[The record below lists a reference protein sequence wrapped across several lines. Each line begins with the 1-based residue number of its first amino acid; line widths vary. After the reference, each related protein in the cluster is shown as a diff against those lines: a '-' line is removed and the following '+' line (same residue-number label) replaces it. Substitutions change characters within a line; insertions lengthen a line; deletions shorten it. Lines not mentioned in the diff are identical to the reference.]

1 MGFGSEHFLISTLGD
16 GGRKR
21 YQPQTEFFKGA
32 LVNKTKVI
40 PMRVWNSKPALELN
54 ILVTIMMSFM
64 ETKAT
69 ALLIFISAYILFVF
83 LPKKRTHIAVTAA
96 LLLVLLGVISPQQAF
111 FAINWNVMGIFVG
124 TLVVADIFMESRV
137 PAYIAEI
144 IVDKAKNTAWSI
156 LLICALAGFISAFV
170 ENVATV
176 LIVAPIALSLA
187 KKLKINPTNMMI
199 AIAISSNLQGV
210 ATLIGDPP
218 SMLLGGFAKMT
229 FWDFFFY
236 KGRPSIF
243 FAVELG
249 AIASFFVLYFIFRNL
264 REKTTLIPVEK
275 VRSWVP
281 TILLVSLIVLLALSS
296 FFDTGFSYAAG
307 IICIVFGIIAILW
320 EKLVN
325 KGSIIEGIK
334 SLDWETT
341 LFLVGIFILVG
352 SISSTGWIETT
363 AHFLSGLV
371 GENIFL
377 GYTLLVFI
385 AVFLSAFVDNVP
397 FLAAMLPVAITM
409 SGKLAVNPSL
419 FLFGLLIGAS
429 LGGNITPI
437 GASANIV
444 ACGLLKKEGY
454 PVKFT
459 HFMKIGLPFTLVA
472 VVAAYLLVWVVWGR

>member
-1 MGFGSEHFLISTLGD
+1 
-16 GGRKR
+16 
-21 YQPQTEFFKGA
+21 
-32 LVNKTKVI
+32 
-40 PMRVWNSKPALELN
+40 
-54 ILVTIMMSFM
+54 MSFM
-64 ETKAT
+64 ETRTT

-83 LPKKRTHIAVTAA
+83 LPKKRTPIAVIGA
-96 LLLVLLGVISPQQAF
+96 LLLVLLGVISPKEAF

-187 KKLKINPTNMMI
+187 KKLKINPANMMI
-199 AIAISSNLQGV
+199 AIAISSNLQGC

-218 SMLLGGFAKMT
+218 SMLLGGFARMT
-229 FWDFFFY
+229 FGDFFFY
-236 KGRPSIF
+236 QGRPSIF

-249 AIASFFVLYFIFRNL
+249 AIVSFFVLYFIFRNL
-264 REKTTLIPVEK
+264 KQKTTLIPVEK

-281 TILLVSLIVLLALSS
+281 TILLVSLVVLLALSS

-307 IICIVFGIIAILW
+307 IICMVFGIIAILW

-325 KGSIIEGIK
+325 RGSIIEGIK

-352 SISSTGWIETT
+352 SITLTGWIEVVSGS
-363 AHFLSGLV
+363 LS
-371 GENIFL
+371 
-377 GYTLLVFI
+377 
-385 AVFLSAFVDNVP
+385 
-397 FLAAMLPVAITM
+397 
-409 SGKLAVNPSL
+409 
-419 FLFGLLIGAS
+419 
-429 LGGNITPI
+429 
-437 GASANIV
+437 
-444 ACGLLKKEGY
+444 
-454 PVKFT
+454 
-459 HFMKIGLPFTLVA
+459 
-472 VVAAYLLVWVVWGR
+472 